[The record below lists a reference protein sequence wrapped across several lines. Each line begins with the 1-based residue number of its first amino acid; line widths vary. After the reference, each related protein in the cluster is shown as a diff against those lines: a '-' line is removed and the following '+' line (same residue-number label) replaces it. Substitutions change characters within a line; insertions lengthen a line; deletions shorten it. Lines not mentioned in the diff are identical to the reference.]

1 MTQQPPG
8 WDPYRQAQGGQQ
20 PYGADPY
27 GQPSPYG
34 QPPAYGEV
42 VPYQQPGYQQP
53 TYQQPGYQPAVYQAQ
68 PVLVAPP
75 TQKTSGLAVASMVCA
90 LVGVVFWYFAFIL
103 EILALIFGIIAKKQI
118 KERDLKGGGMATAG
132 IVISAIL
139 LGLEVL
145 IVIGWIALFG
155 GVLGLSTLNS

>member
-8 WDPYRQAQGGQQ
+8 WDPYRQSQGGQPHGQQ

-27 GQPSPYG
+27 SQPSPYG
-34 QPPAYGEV
+34 QPPSYGEV

-53 TYQQPGYQPAVYQAQ
+53 AYQPAVYQA
-68 PVLVAPP
+68 PLFVAPP
-75 TQKTSGLAVASMVCA
+75 TKKNSGLAVASMVCA

-132 IVISAIL
+132 IVISCIL
-139 LGLEVL
+139 LGIEVVVVL
-145 IVIGWIALFG
+145 GWIVIFG
-155 GVLGLSTLNS
+155 GLLGLGTLSNP